1 VNRPSRSEGEISGA
15 SGTGLR
21 RGVNERIRELAG
33 DEEVPTNGS
42 RRYLCECGEQ
52 ECLETIELTV
62 DEYEEVCDDLTLA
75 LVAPGHE
82 GSERVVDRTGRFSVV
97 VSRSPTSSRGEPSAA
112 NLEVVLEDLRLRAQE
127 IRHELADQADQ
138 VRLRRD
144 GNWPGHDL

>member
-1 VNRPSRSEGEISGA
+1 MNRPRSEGETLGA

-21 RGVNERIRELAG
+21 RDVNERIRELAG
-33 DEEVPTNGS
+33 DEEVPTTGS

-52 ECLETIELTV
+52 DCLETIELTV
-62 DEYEEVCDDLTLA
+62 GEYQEVCEDLTLA

-82 GSERVVDRTGRFSVV
+82 QAGERVVKRTGRFSVV
-97 VSRSPTSSRGEPSAA
+97 GSPSPTSSGSEPSAA

-138 VRLRRD
+138 VRRKRD
-144 GNWPGHDL
+144 SDWPSHDL